1 MNNMIL
7 NSSYVIPGYTFF
19 YYGFT
24 LQKSLYPEYIKF
36 FNLTKNQRIKD
47 IKLRIKN
54 KTYDAKI
61 RLVSIDNSGTSKTR
75 SNTKYPERDVLQI
88 YWQNELDTLKALRK
102 LMIYSY
108 ASTRNKAQPK
118 IKELLEFVHKG
129 DNIFNV
135 KVLSKQ
141 ETDFDEMFYFLEDK
155 NLFAFWE
162 DSNKKKTKDKIF
174 ISYSDKWLK
183 KSELKKYSSRSNV
196 VYILNNKQN
205 NQLYVGKANVLG
217 NRVKENSS
225 RVEMQEFDSFLFFEL
240 HPEFSFLLDEVEN
253 YSIRLLASIFSNL
266 VKVKGLDL
274 DKMKLVNKQ
283 IKKK

>member
-274 DKMKLVNKQ
+274 DNMKLVNKQ

>member
-1 MNNMIL
+1 MSSPIL

-24 LQKSLYPEYIKF
+24 LQKSLYPEYIKHF
-36 FNLTKNQRIKD
+36 KLTKKNRIKS
-47 IKLRIKN
+47 IKLKIKN
-54 KTYDAKI
+54 KTYHAKI
-61 RLVSIDNSGTSKTR
+61 RLVSIDNSSKLKTR
-75 SNTKYPERDVLQI
+75 SDVKYPVRDVIQI

-108 ASTRNKAQPK
+108 ASTRNKAKPR
-118 IKELLEFVHKG
+118 IKELLEFIHTK
-129 DNIFNV
+129 DDSFKV

-162 DSNKKKTKDKIF
+162 DSKKKKSKDKLF

-183 KSELKKYSSRSNV
+183 KSELKKYSSRTNV
-196 VYILNNKQN
+196 VYILNNKKE
-205 NQLYVGKANVLG
+205 NQLYIGKANNFG

-225 RVEMQEFDSFLFFEL
+225 RVAMDEFDRFLFFEL
-240 HPEFSFLLDEVEN
+240 HPEYSFLLDEVEN
-253 YSIRLLASIFSNL
+253 YSIRLFASIFSNL
-266 VKVKGLDL
+266 VKVKGLDM
-274 DKMKLVNKQ
+274 DKMELVNKQ
-283 IKKK
+283 IKK

>member
-1 MNNMIL
+1 MIL

-274 DKMKLVNKQ
+274 DNMKLVNKQ

>member
-1 MNNMIL
+1 MVVPIL

-24 LQKSLYPEYIKF
+24 LQKSLYPEYIKHF
-36 FNLTKNQRIKD
+36 KLTKKQRIKP
-47 IKLRIKN
+47 IKLKIKN

-61 RLVSIDNSGTSKTR
+61 RLVSIDNSGKSKTR
-75 SNTKYPERDVLQI
+75 SDVKYPVRDVIQI

-108 ASTRNKAQPK
+108 ASTRNKAKPRV
-118 IKELLEFVHKG
+118 KELLEFIHTKDDVFK
-129 DNIFNV
+129 V

-162 DSNKKKTKDKIF
+162 DSKKKKSKDKLF

-183 KSELKKYSSRSNV
+183 KSELKKYSSRTNV
-196 VYILNNKQN
+196 VYILNNKKE
-205 NQLYVGKANVLG
+205 NQLYIGKANNLG
-217 NRVKENSS
+217 DRVKEKSS
-225 RVEMQEFDSFLFFEL
+225 RVAMDEFDSFLFFEL
-240 HPEFSFLLDEVEN
+240 HPEYSFLLDEVEN
-253 YSIRLLASIFSNL
+253 YSIRLFASIFSNL

-283 IKKK
+283 IKK